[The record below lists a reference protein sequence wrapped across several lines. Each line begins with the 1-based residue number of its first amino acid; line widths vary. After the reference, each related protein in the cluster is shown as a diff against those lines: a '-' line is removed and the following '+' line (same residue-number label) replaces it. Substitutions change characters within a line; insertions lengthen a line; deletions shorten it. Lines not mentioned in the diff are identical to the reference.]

1 MRPGWSSPVLFV
13 LLNGVIGLFVLLDAV
28 VGNEVEF
35 DGQMILSIDHSLDDG
50 ASWEHRGTVS
60 IHSTR
65 TGSSSL
71 EQIPLR
77 TEQKQELKDIC
88 EKQGLYLLR
97 VSGQASQ
104 TDLGVHRTYG
114 SACNV
119 ISANLID
126 SLTLHFDWR
135 GKLSAVSYATNHQEK
150 VQLSNPQILQNW
162 LHMGE
167 DINPGKEGKN
177 DEAIEMVQKSMN
189 FKTKVVTQHM
199 VNGPA
204 PDTAAFIQRVE
215 QEKVDK
221 QKGTTTDNRSFLAKY
236 WMYIVPIVIFMA
248 INGASEGAN
257 GGGGGR

>member
-150 VQLSNPQILQNW
+150 VQLSNPQ
-162 LHMGE
+162 
-167 DINPGKEGKN
+167 
-177 DEAIEMVQKSMN
+177 AIEMVQKSMN

>member
-1 MRPGWSSPVLFV
+1 MRVGWFPGV
-13 LLNGVIGLFVLLDAV
+13 LLALVNAVL
-28 VGNEVEF
+28 GNEVEF

-77 TEQKQELKDIC
+77 IEQKQELKDIC
-88 EKQGLYLLR
+88 DQQGLYLLR

-104 TDLGVHRTYG
+104 TDLGIHRTYG

-119 ISANLID
+119 LSANLVD
-126 SLTLHFDWR
+126 TLNLHFDWR

-150 VQLSNPQILQNW
+150 VQLTNPQILQNW

-167 DINPGKEGKN
+167 EINPGKEGKS
-177 DEAIEMVQKSMN
+177 DEAIETVQKSMN

-236 WMYIVPIVIFMA
+236 WMYIVPVVIFMA
-248 INGASEGAN
+248 INGASEGGAGA
-257 GGGGGR
+257 GGGG

>member
-1 MRPGWSSPVLFV
+1 MRVCWFPGV
-13 LLNGVIGLFVLLDAV
+13 LLALVNTVL
-28 VGNEVEF
+28 GNEVEF

-77 TEQKQELKDIC
+77 IEQKQELKDIC
-88 EKQGLYLLR
+88 DQQGLYLLR

-104 TDLGVHRTYG
+104 TDLGIHRTYG

-119 ISANLID
+119 LSANLVD
-126 SLTLHFDWR
+126 TLNLHFDWR

-150 VQLSNPQILQNW
+150 VQLTNPQ
-162 LHMGE
+162 
-167 DINPGKEGKN
+167 
-177 DEAIEMVQKSMN
+177 AIETVQKSMN

-236 WMYIVPIVIFMA
+236 WMYIVPVVIFMA
-248 INGASEGAN
+248 INGASEGGA
-257 GGGGGR
+257 GAGGGR